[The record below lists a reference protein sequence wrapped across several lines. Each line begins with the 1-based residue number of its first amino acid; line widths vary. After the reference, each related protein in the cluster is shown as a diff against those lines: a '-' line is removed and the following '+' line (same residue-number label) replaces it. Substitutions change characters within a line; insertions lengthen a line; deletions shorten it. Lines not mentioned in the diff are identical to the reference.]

1 MSCLSYRHGAP
12 TQRFTQ
18 KPRGIRLLNA
28 FCWEIL
34 HKNVYKDCLPPGRV
48 VFSPDE
54 QTVPVLRT
62 EHSPPYVGELP
73 SRIGGSVPWKR
84 TLLASLFGVHPNYAP
99 AHIKAELLDE
109 KSPPV
114 TSPVE
119 MLFWIHV
126 QPGWSIVYQKGVIT
140 AREIC
145 IELTLFNSEA
155 RKDEWECGSGP
166 ESKDEISGQE
176 TTSTISF
183 WIKAGVCVAPISN
196 TRYMNALLW
205 RRQVSPNTS

>member
-1 MSCLSYRHGAP
+1 MGVCAL
-12 TQRFTQ
+12 
-18 KPRGIRLLNA
+18 
-28 FCWEIL
+28 E
-34 HKNVYKDCLPPGRV
+34 KDPPSLPLW
-48 VFSPDE
+48 S
-54 QTVPVLRT
+54 T
-62 EHSPPYVGELP
+62 PP
-73 SRIGGSVPWKR
+73 
-84 TLLASLFGVHPNYAP
+84 VHPNYAP
-99 AHIKAELLDE
+99 AHMKAELLDE

-126 QPGWSIVYQKGVIT
+126 QPGWSTVYQKGVIT
-140 AREIC
+140 ATEIC

-155 RKDEWECGSGP
+155 LKDEWECGSGP

-183 WIKAGVCVAPISN
+183 WIKAGVCVAPSSN

-205 RRQVSPNTS
+205 GDRSLQTLRKWWLLVKLLLFAEWKEPILSPTYIIWSASF